1 MNGTFIIADCTYP
14 LYNIMINND
23 VHAEVRDVVETI
35 FAKVIDRVSNIDDEI
50 SPLAVTPRNSLHRMP
65 TK

>member
-1 MNGTFIIADCTYP
+1 MNGTSIITDFTYP
-14 LYNIMINND
+14 PYNIMISND

-35 FAKVIDRVSNIDDEI
+35 VAKVIDRVSNIDDEI
-50 SPLAVTPRNSLHRMP
+50 SPLALTPRNSLHRMP